1 MNKYLNIYH
10 IKNFWE
16 KKDNQSVRKKLLFPF
31 TRTNKDQRRRKMY
44 SSSVVQKGM
53 VLIRNFFSPYI
64 YTLYIYICIS
74 TQFQFKLQISRVF
87 HYTRIG
93 QYFWASLYYFVEHE
107 EDYGIAALSGGAHG
121 VLRRVTRVPTTINKI
136 INDKMQCVKRL
147 MKLYCC
153 NI

>member
-1 MNKYLNIYH
+1 M
-10 IKNFWE
+10 E
-16 KKDNQSVRKKLLFPF
+16 KKNQTISKRLFF
-31 TRTNKDQRRRKMY
+31 RIQRTNTD
-44 SSSVVQKGM
+44 SSAVVQEWNGLHKE
-53 VLIRNFFSPYI
+53 FI
-64 YTLYIYICIS
+64 YPLYIYIIHIYIS

-87 HYTRIG
+87 HYTIIG
-93 QYFWASLYYFVEHE
+93 QDFWDSQYYLVEHE
-107 EDYGIAALSGGAHG
+107 EDNGIAALSGGAHG